1 MFCKNCGNNMPE
13 NATFCAVCGTP
24 ATAEAAPA
32 AAAAPAAGKISSN
45 TLVKLIAIIAA
56 AVLLIVAFASIL
68 GGSSPKALAKKY
80 VQAQLDGDMKAM
92 FGMMAGKMQK
102 CFEEELIDDEDDE
115 LFEMMEEA
123 CDDEDIDVKIKNY
136 NQFYKAAKKLNKA
149 QMNEEYGKG
158 YKVKIRVREVEDLR
172 NSEID
177 DIQDYL
183 DSDTYED
190 FIDSSKI
197 KKGKKVTVA
206 VNIEGKEAD
215 DADDIEVYI
224 VKYKGKWRVI
234 DGSFAYM
241 GF

>member
-1 MFCKNCGNNMPE
+1 MFCKNCGNTMPE
-13 NATFCAVCGTP
+13 GATFCAACGTP
-24 ATAEAAPA
+24 VPAEAPA
-32 AAAAPAAGKISSN
+32 ATAPTAAGKISSN
-45 TLVKLIAIIAA
+45 NLVKLIAIVAA

-68 GGSSPKALAKKY
+68 GGGSPKSIAKKY
-80 VQAQLDGDMKAM
+80 VQAQLDGDMKKM
-92 FGMMAGKMQK
+92 YSMMAGKMQK
-102 CFEEELIDDEDDE
+102 CFEEEIMDDYDDE

-158 YKVKIRVREVEDLR
+158 YKVKIRIREVEDLR

-190 FIDSSKI
+190 YIDSSKI

-206 VNIEGKEAD
+206 VNIEGKESD

-224 VKYKGKWRVI
+224 VKYKGKWKVV
-234 DGSFAYM
+234 DASFAYM
-241 GF
+241 F